1 MCSGV
6 SCFVVLFTLGQL
18 VTEFFDNAVGLI
30 ELSVCGEPTIFHGI
44 GEVVVDILLR
54 NLKAAFKGRC
64 EIAVRAEGSDDG
76 ADTFEGCAFLLLA
89 CRNILRDEL
98 DLSDGAGA
106 VPVALAEV
114 FAGLLFIWSGETVGT
129 GRAVL
134 SGEEDF
140 VGVHIGYFLRFTF
153 PVFLPYFLGVA

>member
-1 MCSGV
+1 MSEASRRPAHDAGPDAPAQA
-6 SCFVVLFTLGQL
+6 SSIATTRPPIPRLP
-18 VTEFFDNAVGLI
+18 VGRL
-30 ELSVCGEPTIFHGI
+30 
-44 GEVVVDILLR
+44 
-54 NLKAAFKGRC
+54 
-64 EIAVRAEGSDDG
+64 
-76 ADTFEGCAFLLLA
+76 AFLLLA
-89 CRNILRDEL
+89 CRNILGDEL
-98 DLSDGAGA
+98 DLGDGTGA

-114 FAGLLFIWSGETVGT
+114 FAGLLFIWSGETAGT

>member
-1 MCSGV
+1 MMV
-6 SCFVVLFTLGQL
+6 P
-18 VTEFFDNAVGLI
+18 D
-30 ELSVCGEPTIFHGI
+30 
-44 GEVVVDILLR
+44 
-54 NLKAAFKGRC
+54 AF
-64 EIAVRAEGSDDG
+64 ESL
-76 ADTFEGCAFLLLA
+76 AFLLLA

>member
-1 MCSGV
+1 MSGGGAGIGAFLFAGLKLARELGNLFLGILPTSAHTK
-6 SCFVVLFTLGQL
+6 SCVILDVVLCVLKASFKG
-18 VTEFFDNAVGLI
+18 
-30 ELSVCGEPTIFHGI
+30 CGE
-44 GEVVVDILLR
+44 V
-54 NLKAAFKGRC
+54 
-64 EIAVRAEGSDDG
+64 AVRAEGSDDG
-76 ADTFEGCAFLLLA
+76 ADAFESLAFLILA
-89 CRNILRDEL
+89 CRNILGNEL

-106 VPVALAEV
+106 VSVALAEV

-134 SGEEDF
+134 PGEEDF